1 MMRHAL
7 SAEASAEAA
16 AGLSALVM
24 ALACVVIAGAIVWA
38 QEAMPPAAGEYGR
51 AQKLEVQQFDNR
63 QIRFEYPKKDWEIVP
78 RPTTAVIPGATA
90 PIVSVVQ
97 RKREAAVVVEQTK
110 LHQPLALDDITDLF
124 SQLESDSIRE
134 RQPQA
139 TDVRAKLV
147 DVGGGRR
154 LAILTYGRQGVGGP
168 ERVRQYS
175 IPAGADLFRLTCV
188 ATVGQFG
195 RYEAVFAHVAAS
207 FAVASGGTQ

>member
-1 MMRHAL
+1 MRCAL
-7 SAEASAEAA
+7 GAEALAKAA
-16 AGLSALVM
+16 AGLSALVI
-24 ALACVVIAGAIVWA
+24 AFACAVIAGATA
-38 QEAMPPAAGEYGR
+38 SEQEATPPAAGEYGR
-51 AQKLEVQQFDNR
+51 APKLEIQQFDNR

-124 SQLESDSIRE
+124 SQLEADSIRE

-139 TDVRAKLV
+139 TDVHAKLV

-154 LAILTYGRQGVGGP
+154 LVILTYGRQGVGGP

-175 IPAGADLFRLTCV
+175 IAVGADLFRLTCV

-195 RYEAVFAHVAAS
+195 RYEAVFAHVAAT
-207 FAVASGGTQ
+207 FAVASSGT

>member
-1 MMRHAL
+1 MRCAL
-7 SAEASAEAA
+7 GAEALAKAA
-16 AGLSALVM
+16 VGALVLTM
-24 ALACVVIAGAIVWA
+24 AGAAVSA
-38 QEAMPPAAGEYGR
+38 QEVTGPAPGEFGR
-51 AQKLEVQQFDNR
+51 APKLEVQQFDNR
-63 QIRFEYPKKDWEIVP
+63 QIRFEYPKKEWEIVP
-78 RPTTAVIPGATA
+78 RASTAVIPGATA

-97 RKREAAVVVEQTK
+97 RKREAAVVIEQTK

-124 SQLESDSIRE
+124 SQLEADSIRE

-139 TDVRAKLV
+139 TDVRARLV

-154 LAILTYGRQGVGGP
+154 LVILTYGRPGVGGP

-188 ATVGQFG
+188 ATAVQFP

-207 FAVASGGTQ
+207 FAVASGGSQ

>member
-1 MMRHAL
+1 MRNAL
-7 SAEASAEAA
+7 AKAA
-16 AGLSALVM
+16 AGLSALVI
-24 ALACVVIAGAIVWA
+24 ALAGATASA
-38 QEAMPPAAGEYGR
+38 QEAVPPAAGEYGR
-51 AQKLEVQQFDNR
+51 APRLEVQQFDNR

-97 RKREAAVVVEQTK
+97 RKREAAVVVEQTR

-124 SQLESDSIRE
+124 SQLETDSIRE

-139 TDVRAKLV
+139 TDVKAKLV

-154 LAILTYGRQGVGGP
+154 LVILTYGRQGVGGP

-188 ATVGQFG
+188 AAAGQFA

>member
-1 MMRHAL
+1 MSRLPSFVLILA
-7 SAEASAEAA
+7 AS
-16 AGLSALVM
+16 
-24 ALACVVIAGAIVWA
+24 VIAGAVVSA
-38 QEAMPPAAGEYGR
+38 QEATPPAAGEYGR
-51 AQKLEVQQFDNR
+51 APKLEVQQFDNR
-63 QIRFEYPKKDWEIVP
+63 QIRFEYPKKDWEIVT
-78 RPTTAVIPGATA
+78 RPTTAVVPGATA

-97 RKREAAVVVEQTK
+97 RKREAAVVVELTK

-124 SQLESDSIRE
+124 SQLEADSIRE

-139 TDVRAKLV
+139 TDVKAKLV

-154 LAILTYGRQGVGGP
+154 LVILTYGRQGVGGS

-188 ATVGQFG
+188 ATAAQFP

>member
-1 MMRHAL
+1 MRNAL
-7 SAEASAEAA
+7 GVEALAKAA
-16 AGLSALVM
+16 AGLSAVAL
-24 ALACVVIAGAIVWA
+24 ALACAVTGSATVSE
-38 QEAMPPAAGEYGR
+38 QEATPPAAGEYGR
-51 AQKLEVQQFDNR
+51 APKLEVQQFDNR

-78 RPTTAVIPGATA
+78 RPATAVIPGATA

-124 SQLESDSIRE
+124 SQLEADSIRE

-139 TDVRAKLV
+139 TDVRARLV

-154 LAILTYGRQGVGGP
+154 LVILTYGRQGVGGP

>member
-1 MMRHAL
+1 
-7 SAEASAEAA
+7 
-16 AGLSALVM
+16 V
-24 ALACVVIAGAIVWA
+24 
-38 QEAMPPAAGEYGR
+38 PPAAGEYGR
-51 AQKLEVQQFDNR
+51 APKLEVQQFDNR

-124 SQLESDSIRE
+124 SQLEADSIRE

-154 LAILTYGRQGVGGP
+154 LVILTYGRPGVGGP

-188 ATVGQFG
+188 ATVSQFG

>member
-1 MMRHAL
+1 VIRNAL
-7 SAEASAEAA
+7 AKAA
-16 AGLSALVM
+16 AGLSALVI
-24 ALACVVIAGAIVWA
+24 ALAGATASA
-38 QEAMPPAAGEYGR
+38 QEAVPPAAGEYGR
-51 AQKLEVQQFDNR
+51 APKLEVQQFDNR

-124 SQLESDSIRE
+124 SQLEADSIRE

-154 LAILTYGRQGVGGP
+154 LVILTYGRQGVGGP

-188 ATVGQFG
+188 ATVSQFG

>member
-1 MMRHAL
+1 MRNAL
-7 SAEASAEAA
+7 AKAA
-16 AGLSALVM
+16 AGLSALVI
-24 ALACVVIAGAIVWA
+24 ALAGATASA
-38 QEAMPPAAGEYGR
+38 QEAVPPAAGEYGR
-51 AQKLEVQQFDNR
+51 APKLEVQQFDNR

-124 SQLESDSIRE
+124 SQLEADSIRE

-154 LAILTYGRQGVGGP
+154 LVILTYGRQGVGGP

-188 ATVGQFG
+188 ATVSQFG

>member
-1 MMRHAL
+1 MRNASGAKAL
-7 SAEASAEAA
+7 ARAA
-16 AGLSALVM
+16 AGLSALVI
-24 ALACVVIAGAIVWA
+24 ALAGGTVSA
-38 QEAMPPAAGEYGR
+38 QEAVPPAAGEYGR
-51 AQKLEVQQFDNR
+51 APKLEVQQFDNR

-124 SQLESDSIRE
+124 SQLEADSIRE

-154 LAILTYGRQGVGGP
+154 LVIMTYGRQGVGGP

-188 ATVGQFG
+188 ATVSQFG

>member
-1 MMRHAL
+1 VIRNAL
-7 SAEASAEAA
+7 AKAA
-16 AGLSALVM
+16 AGLSALVI
-24 ALACVVIAGAIVWA
+24 ALAGATASA
-38 QEAMPPAAGEYGR
+38 QEAVPPAAGEYGR
-51 AQKLEVQQFDNR
+51 APKLEVQQFDNR

-110 LHQPLALDDITDLF
+110 LHQPLALDDITELF
-124 SQLESDSIRE
+124 SQLEADSIRE

-154 LAILTYGRQGVGGP
+154 LVILTYGRQGVGGP

-188 ATVGQFG
+188 ATVSQFG

>member
-1 MMRHAL
+1 MRVAL
-7 SAEASAEAA
+7 GAEALAKAA
-16 AGLSALVM
+16 AGLSTLVV
-24 ALACVVIAGAIVWA
+24 ACAVIAGATA
-38 QEAMPPAAGEYGR
+38 SEQEATPPAAGEYGR
-51 AQKLEVQQFDNR
+51 APKLEVQQFDNR

-78 RPTTAVIPGATA
+78 RAATAVIPGATA

-124 SQLESDSIRE
+124 SQLEADSVRE

-154 LAILTYGRQGVGGP
+154 LVILTYGRQGVGGP

>member
-1 MMRHAL
+1 MRCAL
-7 SAEASAEAA
+7 AAEALAKAA
-16 AGLSALVM
+16 AGLSALVI
-24 ALACVVIAGAIVWA
+24 ALACAVIAGATA
-38 QEAMPPAAGEYGR
+38 SEQEATPPAAGEYGR
-51 AQKLEVQQFDNR
+51 APKLEFQQFDNR

-97 RKREAAVVVEQTK
+97 RKREAAVVIEQTK

-124 SQLESDSIRE
+124 SQLEADSIRE

-147 DVGGGRR
+147 DGGGGRR
-154 LAILTYGRQGVGGP
+154 LVIMTYGRQGVGGP

-207 FAVASGGTQ
+207 FAVAGSGTQ

>member
-1 MMRHAL
+1 MRVAL
-7 SAEASAEAA
+7 GAEALAKAA
-16 AGLSALVM
+16 AGLSTLVV
-24 ALACVVIAGAIVWA
+24 ACAVIAGATA
-38 QEAMPPAAGEYGR
+38 SEQEATPPAAGEYGR
-51 AQKLEVQQFDNR
+51 APKLEVQQFDNR

-78 RPTTAVIPGATA
+78 RPATAVIPGATA

-124 SQLESDSIRE
+124 SQLEADSVRE

-154 LAILTYGRQGVGGP
+154 LVILTYGRQGVGGP

>member
-1 MMRHAL
+1 MRVAL
-7 SAEASAEAA
+7 GADALAKAA
-16 AGLSALVM
+16 AGLSALVI
-24 ALACVVIAGAIVWA
+24 AFACAVIAGATGSE
-38 QEAMPPAAGEYGR
+38 QEATPPAAGEYGR
-51 AQKLEVQQFDNR
+51 APKLAVQQFDNR

-78 RPTTAVIPGATA
+78 RPATAVIPGATA

-124 SQLESDSIRE
+124 SQLEADSIRE

-154 LAILTYGRQGVGGP
+154 LVILTYGRQGVGGP

>member
-1 MMRHAL
+1 MRVAL
-7 SAEASAEAA
+7 DADALAKAA
-16 AGLSALVM
+16 AGLSALAI
-24 ALACVVIAGAIVWA
+24 ALACAVIAGATVPE
-38 QEAMPPAAGEYGR
+38 QEATPPAAGEYGR
-51 AQKLEVQQFDNR
+51 APKLEVQQFDNR

-78 RPTTAVIPGATA
+78 RPTTAVIPGVTA

-110 LHQPLALDDITDLF
+110 LHQSLALDDITDLF
-124 SQLESDSIRE
+124 SQLEADSIRE

-154 LAILTYGRQGVGGP
+154 LVILTYGRQGVGGP

>member
-1 MMRHAL
+1 LGAEALAQAAGWLATLAIVLAAAPL
-7 SAEASAEAA
+7 SAQAVA
-16 AGLSALVM
+16 
-24 ALACVVIAGAIVWA
+24 
-38 QEAMPPAAGEYGR
+38 PPAAGEYGR
-51 AQKLEVQQFDNR
+51 APKLEVQQYDNR
-63 QIRFEYPKKDWEIVP
+63 QIRFEYPKKDWEIIP
-78 RPTTAVIPGATA
+78 RPNTAMIPGASA

-97 RKREAAVVVEQTK
+97 RKRDAAVVVEQTK

-124 SQLESDSIRE
+124 SQLEADSIRE

-154 LAILTYGRQGVGGP
+154 LVILTYGRPGVGGA

-188 ATVGQFG
+188 ATAGQFA

>member
-1 MMRHAL
+1 MMRCAL
-7 SAEASAEAA
+7 GAEALAKAA
-16 AGLSALVM
+16 VGALVLTM
-24 ALACVVIAGAIVWA
+24 AGATVSA
-38 QEAMPPAAGEYGR
+38 QEVTGPAPGEFGR
-51 AQKLEVQQFDNR
+51 APKLEVQQFDNR

-78 RPTTAVIPGATA
+78 RASTAVIPGATT

-124 SQLESDSIRE
+124 SQLEADSVRE

-154 LAILTYGRQGVGGP
+154 LVILTYGRQGVGGP

-175 IPAGADLFRLTCV
+175 IAVGADLFRLTCV

-207 FAVASGGTQ
+207 FTVASGGTQ

>member
-1 MMRHAL
+1 MMRCAL
-7 SAEASAEAA
+7 GAEALAKAA
-16 AGLSALVM
+16 VGALVLTM
-24 ALACVVIAGAIVWA
+24 AGATVSA
-38 QEAMPPAAGEYGR
+38 QEVTGPAPGEFGS
-51 AQKLEVQQFDNR
+51 APKLEVQQFDNR
-63 QIRFEYPKKDWEIVP
+63 QIHFEYPKKDWEIVP

-110 LHQPLALDDITDLF
+110 LHQPLALDDITDLL
-124 SQLESDSIRE
+124 SQLEADSIRE

-154 LAILTYGRQGVGGP
+154 LVIVTYGRQGVGGA

-188 ATVGQFG
+188 ATVGQFA

>member
-1 MMRHAL
+1 MRCAL
-7 SAEASAEAA
+7 GAEALAKAA
-16 AGLSALVM
+16 VGALV
-24 ALACVVIAGAIVWA
+24 LTIAGATVSA
-38 QEAMPPAAGEYGR
+38 QEVTASRARRIRPCAEAGGPAVRQSTDPFRVSEEGLGDR
-51 AQKLEVQQFDNR
+51 A
-63 QIRFEYPKKDWEIVP
+63 

-124 SQLESDSIRE
+124 SQLEADSIRE

-139 TDVRAKLV
+139 TDVRARLV

-154 LAILTYGRQGVGGP
+154 LVILTYGRPGVGGGQ
-168 ERVRQYS
+168 RVRQYS
-175 IPAGADLFRLTCV
+175 IPAGADLFRLTCI
-188 ATVGQFG
+188 APAGQFA

>member
-1 MMRHAL
+1 MRAVVGAL
-7 SAEASAEAA
+7 IVALGGATVSAQ
-16 AGLSALVM
+16 VT
-24 ALACVVIAGAIVWA
+24 
-38 QEAMPPAAGEYGR
+38 PPAAGEYGR
-51 AQKLEVQQFDNR
+51 APKLDVQQFTIQ
-63 QIRFEYPKKDWEIVP
+63 QIHFEYPKKDWEIVP
-78 RPTTAVIPGATA
+78 RPNTTVIPGATA

-97 RKREAAVVVEQTK
+97 RKREAAVVVEQTR

-124 SQLESDSIRE
+124 SQLETDSIRE

-139 TDVRAKLV
+139 TDVKAKLV

-154 LAILTYGRQGVGGP
+154 LVILTYGRQGVGGP

-188 ATVGQFG
+188 AAAGQFA

-207 FAVASGGTQ
+207 FTVASGGTQ

>member
-1 MMRHAL
+1 MRCAL
-7 SAEASAEAA
+7 GAEALAKAA
-16 AGLSALVM
+16 AGALV
-24 ALACVVIAGAIVWA
+24 LTLAGATVSA
-38 QEAMPPAAGEYGR
+38 QEVTGPAAGEFGR
-51 AQKLEVQQFDNR
+51 APKLEVQQFDNR

-78 RPTTAVIPGATA
+78 RASTPVIPGATT

-124 SQLESDSIRE
+124 SQLEADSIRE

-139 TDVRAKLV
+139 TDVRARLV

-154 LAILTYGRQGVGGP
+154 LVILTYGRPGVGGA

-188 ATVGQFG
+188 ATAAQFA

>member
-1 MMRHAL
+1 MRCAL
-7 SAEASAEAA
+7 GAEALAKAA
-16 AGLSALVM
+16 AGRSALVI
-24 ALACVVIAGAIVWA
+24 ALACAVIAGATA
-38 QEAMPPAAGEYGR
+38 SEQEATPPAAGEYGR
-51 AQKLEVQQFDNR
+51 APKLEIQQFDNR

-97 RKREAAVVVEQTK
+97 RKREAAVVIEQTK

-124 SQLESDSIRE
+124 SQLEADSIRE

-139 TDVRAKLV
+139 TDVHAKLV

-154 LAILTYGRQGVGGP
+154 LVILTYGRQGVGGP

-175 IPAGADLFRLTCV
+175 IAVGADLFRLTCV

-195 RYEAVFAHVAAS
+195 RYEAVFAHVAAT
-207 FAVASGGTQ
+207 FAVASSGT

>member
-1 MMRHAL
+1 MRGVT
-7 SAEASAEAA
+7 SAAVVVMIAASA
-16 AGLSALVM
+16 ALR
-24 ALACVVIAGAIVWA
+24 A
-38 QEAMPPAAGEYGR
+38 QEAAPPAAGEYGR
-51 AQKLEVQQFDNR
+51 AAKLEVQQFDNR

-78 RPTTAVIPGATA
+78 RASAAVIPGATA

-110 LHQPLALDDITDLF
+110 LHTALALEDITDLF
-124 SQLESDSIRE
+124 SQLEADSIRE

-154 LAILTYGRQGVGGP
+154 LVILTYGRQGVGGA

-188 ATVGQFG
+188 APAGQFA
-195 RYEAVFAHVAAS
+195 RYEAVFAHVAAT
-207 FAVASGGTQ
+207 FAAVSGGTQ

>member
-1 MMRHAL
+1 MRAVVGAL
-7 SAEASAEAA
+7 IVALGGATVSAQ
-16 AGLSALVM
+16 VT
-24 ALACVVIAGAIVWA
+24 
-38 QEAMPPAAGEYGR
+38 PPAAGEYGR
-51 AQKLEVQQFDNR
+51 APKLDVQQFTIQ
-63 QIRFEYPKKDWEIVP
+63 QIHFEYPKKDWEIVP
-78 RPTTAVIPGATA
+78 RPNTAVIPGATA

-97 RKREAAVVVEQTK
+97 RKREAAVVIEQTR

-124 SQLESDSIRE
+124 SQLEADSVRE

-139 TDVRAKLV
+139 TDVKAKLV

-154 LAILTYGRQGVGGP
+154 LAILTYGRPGVGGP

-188 ATVGQFG
+188 ATAAQFA

>member
-1 MMRHAL
+1 MRCAL
-7 SAEASAEAA
+7 GAEALAKAA
-16 AGLSALVM
+16 AGLSALVI
-24 ALACVVIAGAIVWA
+24 AFACAVIAGATA
-38 QEAMPPAAGEYGR
+38 SEQEATPPAAGEYGR
-51 AQKLEVQQFDNR
+51 APKLEIQQFDNR

-97 RKREAAVVVEQTK
+97 RKREAAVVIEQTK

-124 SQLESDSIRE
+124 SQLEADSIRE

-139 TDVRAKLV
+139 TDVHAKLV

-154 LAILTYGRQGVGGP
+154 LVILTYGRQGVGGP

-175 IPAGADLFRLTCV
+175 IAVGADLFRLTCV

-195 RYEAVFAHVAAS
+195 RYEAVFAHVAAT
-207 FAVASGGTQ
+207 FAVASSGT

>member
-1 MMRHAL
+1 MRNAL
-7 SAEASAEAA
+7 GADALAKAA
-16 AGLSALVM
+16 AGLSALVI
-24 ALACVVIAGAIVWA
+24 ALACAVIAGATESE
-38 QEAMPPAAGEYGR
+38 QEATPPAAGEYGR
-51 AQKLEVQQFDNR
+51 APKLEVQQFDNR

-78 RPTTAVIPGATA
+78 RPATAVIPGATA

-124 SQLESDSIRE
+124 SQLEADSIRE

-154 LAILTYGRQGVGGP
+154 LVILTYGRQGVGGP